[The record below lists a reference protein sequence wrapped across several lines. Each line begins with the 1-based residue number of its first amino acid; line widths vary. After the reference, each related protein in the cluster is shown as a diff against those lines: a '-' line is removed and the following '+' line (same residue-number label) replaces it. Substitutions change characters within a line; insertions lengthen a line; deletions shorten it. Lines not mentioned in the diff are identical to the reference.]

1 MELTELDILHGI
13 FTSLFVLI
21 SLIVG
26 LRILFKYF
34 EHKRK
39 ELITVGIAW
48 IGISTPWMGNSL
60 SFLLYI
66 SFGLTLDLFSYLFIE
81 NFFVPIALV
90 CWIYSFS
97 KLVYPKLSTKLT
109 ILFGVICI
117 VYEIFLITSLILKPE
132 IIGALEG
139 KFDVNHTIAAN
150 LFKVFA
156 IIIVLITGVIFGNRL
171 MRSDEP
177 TTKWK
182 GRFFQI
188 AMLSFA
194 IGAMLDA
201 ILTLTPLELVLVR
214 LLLISSA
221 IEYYLGFFLP
231 EKVANMLIKQE

>member
-1 MELTELDILHGI
+1 
-13 FTSLFVLI
+13 
-21 SLIVG
+21 
-26 LRILFKYF
+26 
-34 EHKRK
+34 
-39 ELITVGIAW
+39 
-48 IGISTPWMGNSL
+48 MGNSF

-66 SFGLTLDLFSYLFIE
+66 SFGLTLDLYSYLFIE
-81 NFFVPIALV
+81 NFFVPIALI

-97 KLVYPKLSTKLT
+97 KLVYPKSTKLN

-117 VYEIFLITSLILKPE
+117 VHEIFLITSLILNPG
-132 IIGALEG
+132 IIGTLEG
-139 KFDVNHTIAAN
+139 KFDANHTIIAN
-150 LFKVFA
+150 IFRVFA
-156 IIIVLITGVIFGNRL
+156 IITVLITGVIFGKRL

-188 AMLSFA
+188 AMISFT

-201 ILTLTPLELVLVR
+201 ILTFTPLELVLVR

-231 EKVANMLIKQE
+231 ENVANLLIKHE